1 MKPGT
6 LIVYKGFPG
15 VVLRTRGEMTLIQY
29 SEFGRVVTEMV
40 PTKLLKERK

>member
-6 LIVYKGFPG
+6 LITYFGHYG
-15 VVLRTRGEMTLIQY
+15 VVLRMRGEITLIQY
-29 SEFGRVVTEMV
+29 SEFGRVVTKIV